1 MTGSLPLSLKLYAW
15 AARAMSPL
23 VPALLAARVR
33 RGKEDGAR
41 LGERLGDASQPRP
54 AGRLAWLHAVSVGES
69 LSLLPL
75 VDRLRAARKDLAIL
89 VTSGTRASA
98 EVLARRLPAEVVH
111 QYAPV
116 DTPGAAARFLDHWRP
131 DLAVFVE
138 SELWPNLILAA
149 KARGARLALISAS
162 LSRRSYQSWREV
174 PVAAR
179 TILGAYDLILARD
192 ADCATRLAALGA
204 RIDGLADLK
213 FNGAAPPADEST
225 LAAMGS
231 ALDGRPV
238 LLAASTHPGEEG
250 PILRSFISAAIGRT
264 SKPILIIAPRHP
276 ERGPAIEQLALSRGL
291 HAGRRSAGAAP
302 MNLDVYIADTVG
314 EMGLWYRL
322 ARLALIGGSLTPGV
336 GGHNPLEPARL
347 GCPFVAGVHVERWPV
362 YRELNRQGATR
373 LLSNAEIG
381 EIFQRALDG
390 EANHAAMARKAHE
403 FVAARDGQ
411 SREAAARL
419 IDLAAW

>member
-1 MTGSLPLSLKLYAW
+1 MTSSFPLSLKLYAL

-23 VPALLAARVR
+23 VPALLAARAR

-41 LGERLGDASQPRP
+41 LGERLGRASKPRP

-98 EVLARRLPAEVVH
+98 EVLARRLPAEVIH

-131 DLAVFVE
+131 DLAIFVE

-162 LSRRSYQSWREV
+162 LSRRSYRSWRKV
-174 PVAAR
+174 PMAAR
-179 TILGAYDLILARD
+179 TILGAYDLVLARD

-204 RIDGLADLK
+204 RIGGLADLK
-213 FNGAAPPADEST
+213 FDGAAPPVDEAT
-225 LAAMGS
+225 LAAIGS

-250 PILRSFISAAIGRT
+250 PILRSFISAAAGRT
-264 SKPILIIAPRHP
+264 PKPILIIAPRHP
-276 ERGPAIEQLALSRGL
+276 ERGSAIEQLALSRGL
-291 HAGRRSAGAAP
+291 HAGRRSDGAAP
-302 MNLDVYIADTVG
+302 RNLAVYIADTVG

-322 ARLALIGGSLTPGV
+322 ARLALIGGSLTRGV

-362 YRELNRQGATR
+362 YEELSRLGGTR
-373 LLSNAEIG
+373 LLSGAEIG
-381 EIFQRALDG
+381 ETFRGALDRA
-390 EANHAAMARKAHE
+390 ANHAAMARTAYE

-411 SREAAARL
+411 SQEAAARL